1 MLTVLFHFNTLSKF
15 SHYHL
20 LCFWWELICYW
31 SFLVND
37 ASSISFC
44 FQKFHLWVLAFLL
57 WCVCGFLV
65 YFTWDSLRSLGCVDS
80 FLSNLGC
87 LQPLCIGISFSA
99 PFFLWH
105 SHYKYIRVL
114 NGCIL
119 CYVFILFSF
128 WSSSWIRSNLIIT
141 IQWSN
146 ITILIFTDEKNWGSD
161 LMTCQ
166 SHRVVKYGCGV
177 QTGLIPK
184 FILLP
189 PYHVIFL
196 FSSNYKQTTGGLGA
210 GCLSSRKL
218 FLSTLLW
225 YSLLVCSSSKI
236 HIFNS

>member
-1 MLTVLFHFNTLSKF
+1 M
-15 SHYHL
+15 
-20 LCFWWELICYW
+20 
-31 SFLVND
+31 
-37 ASSISFC
+37 
-44 FQKFHLWVLAFLL
+44 
-57 WCVCGFLV
+57 
-65 YFTWDSLRSLGCVDS
+65 R
-80 FLSNLGC
+80 C
-87 LQPLCIGISFSA
+87 LQPLFIGIFFSA
-99 PFFLWH
+99 PFFLWY

-128 WSSSWIRSNLIIT
+128 WSSSWIRSHLIIT
-141 IQWSN
+141 TQWSN
-146 ITILIFTDEKNWGSD
+146 ITILIFIDEKNWGSD

-177 QTGLIPK
+177 QTGLISK

-189 PYHVIFL
+189 LYHVIFL

-236 HIFNS
+236 HIFNP